1 MRIDRSKGIR
11 RQVSITVINEGTSEV
26 FQSNRGGR
34 LGLAF
39 RAPDAVPLSLFEERS
54 PPRRLTEDN
63 ASPEAEAPLRR
74 RSSTIQPLRRPS

>member
-11 RQVSITVINEGTSEV
+11 RQVSITVIKEGASEV

-39 RAPDAVPLSLFEERS
+39 RAPDVVPLSLFEERS
-54 PPRRLTEDN
+54 AAHRLTEDKTL
-63 ASPEAEAPLRR
+63 PEAGARL
-74 RSSTIQPLRRPS
+74 RSSTNLIVKRRPL

>member
-11 RQVSITVINEGTSEV
+11 RQVSITVINEGATEV

-54 PPRRLTEDN
+54 ASHRLTEDKTLQ
-63 ASPEAEAPLRR
+63 EAEARFL
-74 RSSTIQPLRRPS
+74 SSTYPINKRRPV